1 MSNKKSSSAPFRET
15 FTFEGKRYDIKA
27 QTEKELILKVD
38 AKKRALEQGS
48 IIYKKGTTVKRWAE
62 EWLETY
68 KRNSV
73 EAATFYAYQ
82 NRFNA
87 HIYPVIGHL
96 KLTDVKPIH
105 LQKIINGL
113 SGCSRDHIKKM
124 HYTLQQLFSDA
135 YRNKLIL
142 INPAESLI
150 MPAAI
155 SKTRRSITD
164 VERKYILKVAGTHS
178 SGLWI
183 KTMLYCGLRPAE
195 TAALQGRHIDL
206 KNGVIKVE
214 GSLKRHGNTIGSTK
228 TASGIRKVPMP
239 DILLQE
245 YKQLKLEPFDYVFKN
260 ADGGHMTSGGMR
272 TRWRSFERAL
282 NIEMGCKV
290 INKEVQP
297 PFRVAEDLVP
307 YCLRHTYCTDLQ
319 SAGVPINVA
328 KELMGHKDISITAKI
343 YTHHSEIAFDNARDL
358 INKLN
363 SKTSAADDENES
375 KSK

>member
-1 MSNKKSSSAPFRET
+1 MEKASKHNSSFRET
-15 FTFEGKRYDIKA
+15 FTFEGRRYDVTA
-27 QTEKELILKVD
+27 QTERELILKVD
-38 AKKRALEQGS
+38 AKKRALEEGS
-48 IIYKKGTTVKRWAE
+48 IIYNKGTTVKRWAE

-73 EAATFYAYQ
+73 GAATFYAYQ
-82 NRFNA
+82 NRFKL
-87 HIYPVIGHL
+87 HVFPVIGHL
-96 KLTDVKPIH
+96 KVTDVKPIH
-105 LQKIINGL
+105 LQKIINSLAGY
-113 SGCSRDHIKKM
+113 SRDHIKKM
-124 HYTLQQLFSDA
+124 HYTLEQLFSDA

-142 INPAESLI
+142 INPAENLI
-150 MPAAI
+150 MPAAT
-155 SKTRRSITD
+155 SNNRRSITD
-164 VERKYILKVAGTHS
+164 SERAYILKVAETHS

-214 GSLKRHGNTIGSTK
+214 SSLKRHDNTIGTTK
-228 TASGIRKVPMP
+228 TSSGKRKVPIP
-239 DILLQE
+239 DILLHE
-245 YKQLKLEPFDYVFKN
+245 YKQLKLEPYDYVFKN
-260 ADGGHMTSGGMR
+260 ADGGHMTAGGMR

-290 INKEVQP
+290 VNKEVQP
-297 PFRVAEDLVP
+297 PFRVADDLVP

-328 KELMGHKDISITAKI
+328 KELMGHADISITAKI

-363 SKTSAADDENES
+363 SKTAT
-375 KSK
+375 K